1 MPWRSH
7 VSLQL
12 LCPLLVFNYCFT
24 FLICSFAGRVLQISR
39 VCWFLI
45 CITCSLIRQ
54 NLVKMHEF
62 YVSRSLCVPQTILSP
77 ISGSSGELL
86 PAAVLLQS
94 HTSFYHLLISS
105 SLPFPSTS
113 LLFKLLMLFGFS
125 SCLCSLAEGFFASAP
140 FQIYSARRE
149 ARAYSTH
156 FPSVQKA
163 VELLQALLSPGAF
176 LSSFPEK
183 MEHCPVLSLAPGC
196 RRGNKHSCI
205 DAVCG
210 SWQSKTQFIFSKN
223 LPFSSINNVILYS
236 Y

>member
-1 MPWRSH
+1 MLAEVYVCLKPS
-7 VSLQL
+7 
-12 LCPLLVFNYCFT
+12 CPLSPVAVVSSSQQLYSSNHTPPFT
-24 FLICSFAGRVLQISR
+24 
-39 VCWFLI
+39 
-45 CITCSLIRQ
+45 TCSYLP
-54 NLVKMHEF
+54 
-62 YVSRSLCVPQTILSP
+62 LCLSQ
-77 ISGSSGELL
+77 
-86 PAAVLLQS
+86 A
-94 HTSFYHLLISS
+94 
-105 SLPFPSTS
+105 
-113 LLFKLLMLFGFS
+113 KRLFGFS

-223 LPFSSINNVILYS
+223 LPFSSINNVILCS